1 MIFEMI
7 EMPLPEGEHLAEVA
21 REAAASGEVVYL
33 TDRGQRLAAI
43 VPARLAEL
51 LERSSGGGLGRRV
64 LGARAAGRSGRH
76 DTSERIEEILAS
88 EVKL

>member
-1 MIFEMI
+1 MTET
-7 EMPLPEGEHLAEVA
+7 PLPEGEQLAEVA

-51 LERSSGGGLGRRV
+51 LERIGRSPGRRV
-64 LGARAAGRSGRH
+64 LGARTAGRSGRA
-76 DTSERIEEILAS
+76 RYL
-88 EVKL
+88 